1 MDLNVEH
8 YVYKAKFI
16 NDKTCD
22 DVRNILDDESNWRAF
37 PKDEIN
43 AKEDDKRKT
52 DGLAGSTL
60 SYDWHDLFNN
70 KLVEGQE
77 ENYSLAHIENKK
89 ALENLRSELKTGL
102 DYYVK
107 EWLNDIP
114 WYDYYRGFTD
124 PKFIKYKQTND
135 MTEHCDHV
143 RHVFDGERKGIPTV
157 SIVGSLTGDYE
168 GGYLR
173 FWDKE
178 DYFLDK
184 GEVIFF
190 PSNFLYPHRVTEITK
205 GVRYT
210 FVSWVW

>member
-1 MDLNVEH
+1 MKEH
-8 YVYKAKFI
+8 
-16 NDKTCD
+16 
-22 DVRNILDDESNWRAF
+22 
-37 PKDEIN
+37 
-43 AKEDDKRKT
+43 
-52 DGLAGSTL
+52 L
-60 SYDWHDLFNN
+60 S
-70 KLVEGQE
+70 
-77 ENYSLAHIENKK
+77 
-89 ALENLRSELKTGL
+89 
-102 DYYVK
+102 
-107 EWLNDIP
+107 DIP

-143 RHVFDGERKGIPTV
+143 RHVFDGKRKGIPTV
-157 SIVGSLTGDYE
+157 SIVGSLSDDYE

-178 DYFLDK
+178 DYFLGK

-190 PSNFLYPHRVTEITK
+190 PSNFLYPHRVTEITR